1 MSRSLT
7 PLQEEIVKRV
17 SHLERMQETRLR
29 DYLATYFRGLDE
41 SDESWCKEFALALEL
56 LVLYGHIRTEE
67 HPRKGRMLI
76 DARRHLPNHSSA
88 SVADTIPAEQKSAA
102 WPIAVC
108 AASAVMAAG
117 CTLLPGLQPE
127 TPPSHVA
134 QLPVYGDG
142 TSFPSRI
149 EQFFNGRSMVY
160 RYCNDEECPSPT
172 PKVAAAPT
180 QRVETPRY
188 EAVTSSRQAMA
199 QGASA
204 GVASAA
210 ASHLAKTATV
220 KPTAVLVASAA
231 AAPMSAGAE
240 NLTKVAPTAV
250 KPAAAVIAAASG
262 ASVGAAGKA
271 VGAAAPT
278 MLATLANK
286 ETAPAGIAL
295 RTDSDFT
302 SYKGMVGFQQGSM
315 VLDGLSRQKVAELAP
330 QAREAE
336 RVRLRGRVATAQLSE
351 EMKKLA
357 VGRAYAVKVEFVKHE
372 VDKSKIRILS
382 PQQSSGENAT
392 GSVRGVDV
400 MIDMPERKTLSGTVK
415 DGA

>member
-1 MSRSLT
+1 MSRPLT
-7 PLQEEIVKRV
+7 PLQNEIVKRV
-17 SHLERMQETRLR
+17 SHLERMPETRLR

-41 SDESWCKEFALALEL
+41 SDEDWCKEFALALEL

-67 HPRKGRMLI
+67 HPRKGRMLL
-76 DARRHLPNHSSA
+76 DVRRNQPDMPCT
-88 SVADTIPAEQKSAA
+88 SVADILPAEEKSSA

-117 CTLLPGLQPE
+117 CTLLPGIQPE
-127 TPPSHVA
+127 TRPSHVA

-180 QRVETPRY
+180 QRGETPRY
-188 EAVTSSRQAMA
+188 EAAASPREAIA

-204 GVASAA
+204 GVAAAAA
-210 ASHLAKTATV
+210 ASLTKAVAV
-220 KPTAVLVASAA
+220 KPTAVLVASASGA
-231 AAPMSAGAE
+231 SMSAGAE
-240 NLTKVAPTAV
+240 KLTKAAPAAA
-250 KPAAAVIAAASG
+250 KPAAAFF
-262 ASVGAAGKA
+262 AAGKA

-302 SYKGMVGFQQGSM
+302 SFKGMVGFQQGSM

-330 QAREAE
+330 QARDAE
-336 RVRLRGRVATAQLSE
+336 RVRLRGRVATMQLSE

-357 VGRAYAVKVEFVKHE
+357 VGRAYAVKVEFVKHD
-372 VDKSKIRILS
+372 VNKAKIRILS